1 MKVILTEDV
10 RGTGKKGDQVT
21 VKDGYGRNFLLPKG
35 LAVAAMEGNVKRL
48 ESVIKSLQNKKTR
61 DLKNAEDLKAKL
73 EEISLVIK
81 MKAGDDGKLFG
92 SVTHKDV
99 AEAIKKTAGIEID
112 KKLIRIEEPIKMT
125 GSYTVEVHIQQDVN
139 AGVKI
144 EVEKEEEK

>member
-10 RGTGKKGDQVT
+10 RGTGKKGDKVT
-21 VKDGYGRNFLLPKG
+21 VKDGYGRNFLVPKG
-35 LAVAAMEGNVKRL
+35 LAVPALEGNVKRL
-48 ESVIKSLQNKKTR
+48 DSLIKNLQNKKTR
-61 DLKNAEDLKAKL
+61 ELKSAEDLKAKL

-99 AEAIKKTAGIEID
+99 AEAIKKAAGIEID

-125 GSYTVEVHIQQDVN
+125 GTYTVEVHIQQDVN

>member
-10 RGTGKKGDQVT
+10 RGTGKRGDKVT
-21 VKDGYGRNFLLPKG
+21 VKDGYGRNFLVPKG
-35 LAVAAMEGNVKRL
+35 LAVPALEGNVKKL
-48 ESVIKSLQNKKTR
+48 DSVIRNLQNKKAR
-61 DLKNAEDLKAKL
+61 ELKSAEDMKAKL

-125 GSYTVEVHIQQDVN
+125 GVYTVEVHLTPDVN
-139 AGVKI
+139 ASVKI